1 WVGASNGDSFINA
14 KWTRW
19 NPTLEWGQVLVG
31 NFAPAPAA
39 FHAAYAPT
47 PNFQLPTP
55 ISQAALQP
63 IVEEAVLRMPAE
75 LEGVAFQV
83 RIVDLPGLLLGRT
96 VGNTILIDHNAAGF
110 GWHLNTTDADF
121 QPGGRYGELA
131 ALPDSDAVHR
141 IDLLTAVMH
150 ELGHVLGHDHS
161 DHGLM
166 QPTLGPGVRLLPHRG
181 LGPAGWENLLDDR
194 SFQPERLDAFFATL
208 G

>member
-1 WVGASNGDSFINA
+1 
-14 KWTRW
+14 W

-31 NFAPAPAA
+31 NFARDTAALHASRAPS
-39 FHAAYAPT
+39 
-47 PNFQLPTP
+47 PNSQLPTP

-110 GWHLNTTDADF
+110 GWHVAPTNADF
-121 QPGGRYGELA
+121 QPGGRLGELA
-131 ALPDSDAVHR
+131 ARPGTEAVHR
-141 IDLLTAVMH
+141 IDLLTVVMH
-150 ELGHVLGHDHS
+150 EMGHLLGYEHADS
-161 DHGLM
+161 GLM
-166 QPTLGPGVRLLPHRG
+166 QPALDPGVRWLPEGDAG
-181 LGPAGWENLLDDR
+181 LDLASGEALLDDG
-194 SFQPERLDAFFATL
+194 SLAPEQLDAYFAAL